1 MKSFNLTNAK
11 IYEHQHWTTFNIT
24 CRNIL
29 WIYHQTSSS
38 ELTSNAKLFLEAVN
52 HKMEPQAGIWY
63 LPSLDDDDDDDNDV
77 DVDDDDDLKKS
88 SQIPVAANPIQ
99 PVPVILSS
107 QKFFLK

>member
-1 MKSFNLTNAK
+1 
-11 IYEHQHWTTFNIT
+11 
-24 CRNIL
+24 
-29 WIYHQTSSS
+29 
-38 ELTSNAKLFLEAVN
+38 
-52 HKMEPQAGIWY
+52 MEPQAGIWY

-107 QKFFLK
+107 QKFF